1 MERPTRRRLLTVGSG
16 LAAALAGCTGR
27 RDASDGPP
35 GTPTDTRSRT
45 PTDGST
51 PTPTDSPTPGAGEHV
66 AWRRSVEGS
75 VDVAPAAAGGVAY
88 VGTAEGTVHALAG
101 DDGTERWRVSVEDPV
116 RSVVATGDDVFAVVG
131 TTGLGD
137 DHQVVA
143 LGTDDG
149 TERWRFAP
157 DEWWLTVVGARGGTV
172 YVATGDDALAPDGQ
186 TLFAVDRGDGTA
198 HWSGEV
204 GDPVDGLV
212 TDEAVYV
219 PTYGRLY
226 AFDHGGDVRWSH
238 EGVDY
243 ASRTLATDG
252 DAVAFVVRTDG
263 GERAA
268 VGLSAADGSQRW
280 RVAAGAAIEPP
291 VVAGGRPVAGTENGV
306 VYGFE

>member
-1 MERPTRRRLLTVGSG
+1 MERPTRRRLLTVGGG

-27 RDASDGPP
+27 RDVSDGSP
-35 GTPTDTRSRT
+35 GTPTDSPSRT

-75 VDVAPAAAGGVAY
+75 VDVAPAAAAGVAY

-101 DDGTERWRVSVEDPV
+101 DDGTERWSVSVADPV
-116 RSVVATGDDVFAVVG
+116 RGVVATGDDVFAVVG

-143 LGTDDG
+143 LGADDG

-186 TLFAVDRGDGTA
+186 TLYAVDRGDGTA
-198 HWSGEV
+198 RWSGEV

-226 AFDHGGDVRWSH
+226 AFDHDGDVRWSH

-243 ASRTLATDG
+243 ASRTLVTVG
-252 DAVAFVVRTDG
+252 DAVAFVVRTEG
-263 GERAA
+263 G
-268 VGLSAADGSQRW
+268 
-280 RVAAGAAIEPP
+280 
-291 VVAGGRPVAGTENGV
+291 
-306 VYGFE
+306 